1 MKKKIIIAI
10 SIIIAVVLLFPSR
23 TVLKDGGTVK
33 YTALLYSITKY
44 HRLAPMSSGS
54 GYDEG
59 ISIKILG
66 LEIFNNFKESHEQQN
81 SNDVQNSNQTD
92 NDTNNINSQNSNL
105 QAMEGKVKNSFVGTI
120 LEETTTYMIVQP
132 NEDEEERKEYE
143 KIKVSY
149 GTDHK
154 DYLYGI
160 GRKVIINYT
169 EKIVPP
175 TNKQIAENKE
185 YDCIIEPYAH
195 IITDDI
201 LINGYEDFKLS
212 VKNSNKNKAVKIL
225 NNTELYK
232 DYSDYNLYYYG
243 LDEVNITIENKTM
256 SLEEALRSGK
266 MTLGGLIIKANKDYP
281 DAEILKDGGS
291 IEYHYPD
298 YTIIKLHTVTGN
310 RDIYIGSKSLQI
322 EDCK

>member
-44 HRLAPMSSGS
+44 HRLAPMSSSS

-81 SNDVQNSNQTD
+81 SNDE
-92 NDTNNINSQNSNL
+92 QNSNL

-120 LEETTTYMIVQP
+120 LEETTTYMIIQP
-132 NEDEEERKEYE
+132 NEDEEERKVYE

-201 LINGYEDFKLS
+201 LINGYEDFKIS

-232 DYSDYNLYYYG
+232 AYSDYNLYYYG

-256 SLEEALRSGK
+256 PLEEALRSGK

>member
-44 HRLAPMSSGS
+44 HRLAPMSSGN

-81 SNDVQNSNQTD
+81 SNDE
-92 NDTNNINSQNSNL
+92 QNSNL

-120 LEETTTYMIVQP
+120 LEETTTYMIIQP
-132 NEDEEERKEYE
+132 NEDEEERKVYE

-201 LINGYEDFKLS
+201 LINGYEDFKIS

-232 DYSDYNLYYYG
+232 AYSDYNLYYYG

-256 SLEEALRSGK
+256 PLEEALRSGK
-266 MTLGGLIIKANKDYP
+266 MTLGGLIIKANKD
-281 DAEILKDGGS
+281 
-291 IEYHYPD
+291 
-298 YTIIKLHTVTGN
+298 
-310 RDIYIGSKSLQI
+310 IYIGSKSLQI